1 MTDLTKDQ
9 EDMIH
14 DLPHHDKKCEG
25 GSRITGRIPIDPD
38 KFDQILINIGRKP
51 HANTTDSKTTRKG
64 ERQDTTG
71 DVIEAGKTKLGLG

>member
-1 MTDLTKDQ
+1 MADLTKDQ

-14 DLPHHDKKCEG
+14 DLPHHDKRCEG
-25 GSRITGRIPIDPD
+25 GSRITGRIPIGQD
-38 KFDQILINIGRKP
+38 KFDQILINIGRKKSG
-51 HANTTDSKTTRKG
+51 NTTDSKIARKG

>member
-1 MTDLTKDQ
+1 MDNLTKDQ

-38 KFDQILINIGRKP
+38 LFDQILINIGRKK
-51 HANTTDSKTTRKG
+51 HANTTNSKTARKG
-64 ERQDTTG
+64 ERQDTAR
-71 DVIEAGKTKLGLG
+71 DAIEAKANRLEHR